1 MKTKVA
7 ILREL
12 GKPLSIEELE
22 TPKLKTGQVLV
33 RILYSGIC
41 RSQLHEIEGSKGDD
55 KYLPHMLGH
64 EAGGIVEDIG
74 QRVTHVKV
82 GEHVVCSWI
91 KGLGM
96 DVPSTTYL
104 KGDEKINAGAITTF
118 GEYQVMS
125 ENRVTPI
132 IGNMPLDKAALL
144 GCAIPTGG
152 GIVLNQIKPTA
163 GSSLAV
169 VGAGGLGLSSIL
181 LADLFKC
188 NPIIAVDINDKKLQ
202 LARKLGATETINSAT
217 TDFVSAIM
225 DITNGKGVDYVV
237 ETAGQT
243 ETIEKSLMC
252 VKWDIWNGGLVV
264 NAGNP
269 PHGEKISIDPFVLKG
284 KRITGSWGGL
294 TRPEK
299 DIPYYVGLYLAGKL
313 KLDDMITNQFRF
325 NEINQVFRLM
335 DKGRLVGKAI
345 LEF

>member
-12 GKPLSIEELE
+12 GKPLSIEELQI
-22 TPKLKTGQVLV
+22 PKLKSGQVLV

-64 EAGGIVEDIG
+64 EASGVVEEIG
-74 QRVTHVKV
+74 EGVTHVKI

-96 DVPSTTYL
+96 DVPSTVYL

-118 GEYQVMS
+118 GEYQVVS
-125 ENRVTPI
+125 GNRVTPI
-132 IGNMPLDKAALL
+132 VEKMPLDKAALL
-144 GCAIPTGG
+144 GCALPTGG
-152 GIVLNQIKPTA
+152 GIVLNQIKPA
-163 GSSLAV
+163 VGSSLAV
-169 VGAGGLGLSSIL
+169 VGVGGLGLSAVL
-181 LADLFKC
+181 LADLMNC
-188 NPIIAVDINDKKLQ
+188 VPIIAVDVNDEKLK
-202 LARKLGATETINSAT
+202 LARRLGATEIINSAT

-225 DITNGKGVDYVV
+225 DITHGKGVDYVV
-237 ETAGQT
+237 ETAGLV
-243 ETIEKSLMC
+243 ETIEKSLEC

-284 KRITGSWGGL
+284 KRIAGSWGGL
-294 TRPEK
+294 TKPER
-299 DIPYYVGLYLAGKL
+299 DIPLYVDLYLAGKL
-313 KLDDMITNQFRF
+313 KLDELITNRFRF
-325 NEINQVFRLM
+325 DEINRAFELM
-335 DKGRLVGKAI
+335 GNGELVGKAI